1 MKIWRIEVKIEADDD
16 LSEDEIINLLE
27 DVNHPSIEYLV
38 VSKTDKYP
46 GNKFLR
52 GFRYIWQNFRW
63 WRSHIDP
70 RPSLLMDSS
79 MLWDI
84 LCIDT
89 LRSKDTEIL

>member
-27 DVNHPSIEYLV
+27 SVNHPSVEYAV

-46 GNKFLR
+46 DNKFLR
-52 GFRYIWQNFRW
+52 GFIYIRQNIRW

-70 RPSLLMDSS
+70 RPSLLVDDS
-79 MLWDI
+79 MFWDI
-84 LCIDT
+84 LC
-89 LRSKDTEIL
+89 SK